1 MVVAMGVCDGTVV
14 IRRAGEA
21 DARGIAEVRIRTW
34 REAYS
39 DLMPTDF
46 LNALSFD
53 ATERRWRESLRSG
66 DPSRRMQVA
75 ESAGQVVGFVSAG
88 VPRDEPAEPLTGE
101 VYAIY
106 VTPDCW
112 DRGVGRK
119 LLAHA
124 EKDLTDLGYTEAM
137 LWVLTDN
144 QRARAFYE
152 RAGWHADG
160 ATKRATFGGREV
172 EEVRY
177 RIALGRSRAKDPA

>member
-1 MVVAMGVCDGTVV
+1 MVEAMGVCDGTVV

-21 DARGIAEVRIRTW
+21 DARAIAEVRVRTW
-34 REAYS
+34 RRAYR
-39 DLMPTDF
+39 DLMPTSF
-46 LNALSFD
+46 LDELSVD
-53 ATERRWRESLRSG
+53 ATESRWRDALRSG
-66 DPSRRMQVA
+66 EPDRRMQVA

-88 VPRDEPAEPLTGE
+88 VPRDEPVQPLTGE

-106 VTPDCW
+106 VSPDCW

-124 EKDLTDLGYTEAM
+124 EKDLIDLGYGEAV
-137 LWVLTDN
+137 LWVLAGN

-152 RAGWHADG
+152 RAGWHSDG

-177 RIALGRSRAKDPA
+177 RIALGTSRVNEPA